1 MQDKQRDEV
10 PPKVE
15 EKVAKEIEVLPA
27 AAKAH
32 QTSVDSEVCKT
43 GDTDPTHAK
52 PITVLE
58 SRSSD

>member
-27 AAKAH
+27 AKEH
-32 QTSVDSEVCKT
+32 QTSVDSEVSKLVILT
-43 GDTDPTHAK
+43 QPM
-52 PITVLE
+52 PNLLLY
-58 SRSSD
+58 

>member
-27 AAKAH
+27 AKEH
-32 QTSVDSEVCKT
+32 QTSVDSEVSKT